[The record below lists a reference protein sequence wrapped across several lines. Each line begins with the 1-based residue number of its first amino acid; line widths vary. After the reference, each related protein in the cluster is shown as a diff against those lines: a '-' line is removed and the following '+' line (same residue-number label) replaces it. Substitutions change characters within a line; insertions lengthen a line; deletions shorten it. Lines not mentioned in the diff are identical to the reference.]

1 MLSLKLW
8 LYLWFNVFLLVV
20 CHYFGIFDI
29 LARVDFTFLSF
40 AIIGIMMLDMIY
52 LTVSIWKGESPDL
65 ESHWYIKELL
75 LAMGLT
81 GTLIGLIYVFTP
93 LAGVDLTNVNAM
105 KDLVVHVASGV
116 STKLWT
122 SLTGIVCGNILAMF
136 LLIIEGAYKTR
147 VTPDILGA
155 FSDKS

>member
-1 MLSLKLW
+1 MM
-8 LYLWFNVFLLVV
+8 

-29 LARVDFTFLSF
+29 LAKVDITFLSF

-52 LTVSIWKGESPDL
+52 LTISIWKGDRPDL

-93 LAGVDLTNVNAM
+93 LAGVDLTNVSAM
-105 KDLVVHVASGV
+105 KELVVHVAAGV

-122 SLTGIVCGNILAMF
+122 SLTGIVCGNILAMY
-136 LLIIEGAYKTR
+136 LLIIESAYKSAEIESEKKN
-147 VTPDILGA
+147 VAEIYKNLGI
-155 FSDKS
+155 DVKS